1 MPPFAHLHLHTEYS
15 LLDGACPIGKLLDR
29 VKEAG
34 MTACAITDHG
44 VMYGVVDF
52 YSEAKKRG
60 IHPVIGCEVYVCED
74 MNEKQSAAREYSH
87 LVLLCENDEGYR
99 NLTKLVSEG
108 WTRGFYYKPRIDFAL
123 LRQHSAGLIALSAC
137 LSGEI
142 PQALLD
148 GRDET
153 AKNAVSRYIEI
164 FGRENFYI
172 EIQDH
177 GIPEERTVLP
187 RLVRLAKEMD
197 IPLVATNDVHYLGSD
212 DAEAQE
218 VLMCIQT
225 GKTLEDENRMRMS
238 TRELFLKTGD
248 EMAALFPKWPE
259 AISVTQE
266 IAERCHVD
274 FDFKTIH
281 LPQYPLP
288 EGITGPEL
296 LRRECEKGLAALY
309 PQEDTAAKERLDYE
323 LQMIERMGYVDYF
336 LITWDFIQY
345 AKDNGI
351 MVGPGRGSGAGSIVA
366 YTLGITGVDP
376 LKYNLLFE
384 RFLNPERMSMPDLDI
399 DFCYERR
406 QEVIDYV
413 ARRYGEDHVAQIITF
428 GTMAAKAVI
437 RDVGRV
443 LGYPYAEVDVIAK
456 LVPFALDMTL
466 EKALAVSADFRRKVD
481 EDPRARRLV
490 EMAQKLEG
498 MPRHASTHAAGV
510 LITHKPVTEYVPLQK
525 NDDVITTQFP
535 MGTLE
540 RLGLLKMDFL
550 GLRTLTVIRDTLDM
564 MREVGVDM
572 TPEDIPMDDL
582 LVYQMIS
589 EGDTD
594 GIFQLESGGMRT
606 FLTNMKP
613 SCFED
618 IIAAISLYRPGPM
631 DSIPRYIEGKS
642 DPSTIKYI
650 DEKLRPILD
659 ETCGCMVYQE
669 QVMQIVRDLAGYSMG
684 RSDLVRRAMAKK
696 KKDVMAQER
705 AYFIHG
711 LIENGEVV
719 VPGAVRNG
727 VPEAAA
733 AAIFDEMAA
742 FASYAFNKSHAAGYA
757 VVAVQTGWL
766 KVHYPVQFM
775 AALMNSVTGATAKIA
790 QYIQYCR
797 KHGVQVLPPDVN
809 GSRRKFSVDTDP
821 ETGKAA
827 IRFGLGAIK
836 GAGAHAVEAI
846 VRERGRG
853 GPFRDIYDFAR
864 RAGDEHMNKRVVES
878 LIRAGAFDGTGAN
891 RAQLEHVFEAAMDGA
906 AQVRKKNIS
915 GQVSLFGDLMQ
926 DTVVDDVS
934 PTLPNLTEHPRR
946 ALLAMEKE
954 VTGVYITGHPLD
966 EYREAL
972 EAMHF
977 STRFIE
983 ELAEREDHGV
993 DFDGRR
999 VRMGGIIADVRAKTT
1014 KANSLMGFVI
1024 LEDLT
1029 GQVEG
1034 LVFPRVWER
1043 IGQDLEADRPVVLSG
1058 RLSVRE
1064 DEAPKLIVEEVHP
1077 LQKDGDMPPQ
1087 NGGGRNRGYEHRDAY
1102 GYDGGYDDPTM
1113 APPDPLPEGK
1123 LYIRIPTRKDMD
1135 TALPML
1141 ASSRRGKTPVLFH
1154 VDQEKL
1160 TLRAPECYWCWPDSD
1175 LLQTLSGS
1183 FGAANVRLVPGG
1195 GGK

>member
-29 VKEAG
+29 VQEAG

-44 VMYGVVDF
+44 VMYGVIDF
-52 YSEAKKRG
+52 FSEAVKRG

-74 MNEKQSAAREYSH
+74 MNEKQSAAREYNH
-87 LVLLCENDEGYR
+87 LILLCENNEGYR
-99 NLTKLVSEG
+99 NLTKLVSDG
-108 WTRGFYYKPRIDFAL
+108 WTRGFYYKPRVDFAL
-123 LRQHSAGLIALSAC
+123 LRRHSEGLICLSAC

-148 GRDET
+148 GQEET
-153 AKNAVSRYIEI
+153 AKRAALRNIDI
-164 FGRENFYI
+164 FGKEKFYI

-177 GIPEERTVLP
+177 GIPDERMVLP
-187 RLVRLAKEMD
+187 KLVRLAKELD
-197 IPLVATNDVHYLGSD
+197 IPLVATNDVHYLGAN

-225 GKTLEDENRMRMS
+225 GKTLEDENRMHMS
-238 TRELFLKTGD
+238 TRELFLKTPD
-248 EMAALFPKWPE
+248 EMAALFPKWPDSV
-259 AISVTQE
+259 SVTQE
-266 IAERCHVD
+266 IAQRCHVD

-281 LPQYPLP
+281 LPKFPL
-288 EGITGPEL
+288 ESGALAEEL
-296 LRRECEKGLAALY
+296 LRAECEKGLAALY
-309 PQEDTAAKERLDYE
+309 APNNQEAQDRLDYE
-323 LQMIERMGYVDYF
+323 LAMIQKMGYVDYF
-336 LITWDFIQY
+336 LITWDFIKY
-345 AKDNGI
+345 AKDHGI

-376 LKYNLLFE
+376 IQYNLLFE

-413 ARRYGEDHVAQIITF
+413 AKKYGEDHVAQIITF

-443 LGYPYAEVDVIAK
+443 LGYPYAEVDLIAK

-466 EKALAVSADFRRKVD
+466 EKALAVNPDFRRKVE
-481 EDPRARRLV
+481 EDPRAKRLV
-490 EMAQKLEG
+490 DMARSLEG

-525 NDDVITTQFP
+525 NDDVITTQYP

-564 MREVGVDM
+564 MRESGVDM
-572 TPEDIPMDDL
+572 RPEDIPMDDPAA
-582 LVYQMIS
+582 YAMIS

-594 GIFQLESGGMRT
+594 GVFQLESGGMRT

-631 DSIPRYIEGKS
+631 ESIPRYIEGKN
-642 DPSTIKYI
+642 DPATVTYAH
-650 DEKLRPILD
+650 EKLRPIL
-659 ETCGCMVYQE
+659 EVTYGCMVYQE

-696 KKDVMAQER
+696 KRDVMAQER

-711 LIENGEVV
+711 LVENGVLT

-727 VPEAAA
+727 VPEETAAH
-733 AAIFDEMAA
+733 IFDEMAA
-742 FASYAFNKSHAAGYA
+742 FASYAFNKSHATGYG
-757 VVAVQTGWL
+757 VISVQTAWL
-766 KVHYPVQFM
+766 KLHHPVPFM
-775 AALMNSVTGATAKIA
+775 AAIMNSVTGNTAKIA

-797 KHGVQVLPPDVN
+797 KNGIEVLPPDVN
-809 GSRRKFSVDTDP
+809 KSRRKFSVDADAAM
-821 ETGKAA
+821 GKPA

-836 GAGAHAVEAI
+836 GTGNHALEAVVE
-846 VRERGRG
+846 ERVKG

-864 RAGDEHMNKRVVES
+864 RVGDEHINKRVVES

-891 RAQLEHVFEAAMDGA
+891 RAQLMHIYEKAMDGA
-906 AQVRKKNIS
+906 AQVRKRNVS
-915 GQVSLFGDLMQ
+915 GQLSLFGGLMEE
-926 DTVVDDVS
+926 TAMEDVS
-934 PTLPNLTEHPRR
+934 PPLPGMPEHSHR

-972 EAMHF
+972 EAMDC
-977 STRFIE
+977 STRFLE
-983 ELAEREDHGV
+983 DLSEREDHGI
-993 DFDGRR
+993 DFDGQR
-999 VRMGGIIADVRAKTT
+999 VRLGGILTDVRAKTT
-1014 KANSLMGFVI
+1014 KANTLMGIIV

-1034 LVFPRVWER
+1034 LVFPKVWER
-1043 IGQDLEADRPVVLSG
+1043 LNSELDVDKPIVLSG
-1058 RLSVRE
+1058 RLSIRE
-1064 DEAPKLIVEEVHP
+1064 DEAPKLIVDEAHP
-1077 LQKDGDMPPQ
+1077 LQRDGMVPRS
-1087 NGGGRNRGYEHRDAY
+1087 NGEEPFGENR
-1102 GYDGGYDDPTM
+1102 TL
-1113 APPDPLPEGK
+1113 APPEGK
-1123 LYIRIPTRKDMD
+1123 LWILVPSRDQMNE
-1135 TALPML
+1135 ALPLL
-1141 ASSRRGKTPVLFH
+1141 ASQRGTTPVLFR

-1160 TLRAPECYWCWPDSD
+1160 TLQAPERYWCRPDD
-1175 LLQTLSGS
+1175 ELIQTLMGC
-1183 FGAANVRLVPGG
+1183 FGAANVRLVMNGG
-1195 GGK
+1195 GAK